1 MARTAVSVAE
11 RKAAGDR
18 RGLEVKAAA
27 HRPRGFAAGLRTRG
41 ADGGTAIIAELKKA
55 SPSKGVLR
63 EDYRPVQFGRAYE
76 AAGAAAISVL
86 TDGPFF
92 QGSLEDLEAVSGAV
106 AIPVLRKDFTLDE
119 YQILEARAAG
129 ADAVLLIVAAHTDA
143 RLRELGDAVAE
154 MGLDVLC
161 EVHDR
166 PELDRAVGLGFE
178 VIGVN
183 CRNLK
188 TLEVHPEAHVELAQ
202 WMPKGVVRV
211 AESGIGSRG
220 DIERLLA
227 AGYGAFLVGETLMRT
242 GDPGA
247 GVTELLGLQGRGRR
261 EEGREGGVL
270 AGRSDLI

>member
-1 MARTAVSVAE
+1 MARTAIDLAD
-11 RKAAGDR
+11 RKAAGNPR
-18 RGLEVKAAA
+18 ELEGKAAA
-27 HRPRGFAAGLRTRG
+27 HLPRGFTAGLRTRG
-41 ADGGTAIIAELKKA
+41 ADGGTTIIAELKKA

-63 EDYRPVQFGRAYE
+63 EDYRPVEFGRAYE
-76 AAGAAAISVL
+76 LAGAAGISVL
-86 TDGPFF
+86 TDGPYF
-92 QGSLEDLEAVSGAV
+92 QGSLADLEAVSGAV
-106 AIPVLRKDFTLDE
+106 GIPVLRKDFTVDE

-143 RLRELGDAVAE
+143 RLRELGVAAAE
-154 MGLDVLC
+154 MGMDVIC

-166 PELDRAVGLGFE
+166 EELERAAGLGFE

-188 TLEVHPEAHVELAQ
+188 TLEVHPEAHEELAQ

-211 AESGIGSRG
+211 AESGIGSRA
-220 DIERLLA
+220 DIVRLSG

-247 GVTELLGLQGRGRR
+247 GVRELLGLQRKWRR
-261 EEGREGGVL
+261 EEGREG
-270 AGRSDLI
+270 

>member
-1 MARTAVSVAE
+1 MSTHLERIMARTAVSLAE

-27 HRPRGFAAGLRTRG
+27 HTPRGFAAGLRRKG
-41 ADGGTAIIAELKKA
+41 AGGGTAIIAELKKA

-63 EDYRPVQFGRAYE
+63 EDYRPVEFGRAYE
-76 AAGAAAISVL
+76 VAGAAAISVL

-92 QGSLEDLEAVSGAV
+92 QGSLEDLEAVSAAV
-106 AIPVLRKDFTLDE
+106 GIPGLRKDFTLDE

-129 ADAVLLIVAAHTDA
+129 ADAVLLIVAAHADA
-143 RLRELGDAVAE
+143 KLREFAGAAAE

-166 PELDRAVGLGFE
+166 EELDRAAGLGFE

-188 TLEVHPEAHVELAQ
+188 TLEVHPEAHEELAQ
-202 WMPKGVVRV
+202 WMPKGALRV
-211 AESGIGSRG
+211 AESGIGSRA
-220 DIERLLA
+220 DIERLMA

-242 GDPGA
+242 GDPGV
-247 GVTELLGLQGRGRR
+247 GVRELMGTKG
-261 EEGREGGVL
+261 
-270 AGRSDLI
+270 

>member
-1 MARTAVSVAE
+1 MARTAIDLAE
-11 RKAAGDR
+11 RKAAGK
-18 RGLEVKAAA
+18 RGELESKAAK
-27 HRPRGFAAGLRTRG
+27 HRPRGFATGLRARG
-41 ADGGTAIIAELKKA
+41 ANGGTAIIAELKKA

-63 EDYRPVQFGRAYE
+63 EDYRPVEFGRAYE
-76 AAGAAAISVL
+76 LAGAVAISVL
-86 TDGPFF
+86 TDGPYF
-92 QGSLEDLEAVSGAV
+92 QGSLADLEAVSGAV
-106 AIPVLRKDFTLDE
+106 GIPVLRKDFTLDE
-119 YQILEARAAG
+119 YQILEARAGG

-143 RLRELGDAVAE
+143 RLRELGAAAAE

-166 PELDRAVGLGFE
+166 EELDRAVGLGFE

-188 TLEVHPEAHVELAQ
+188 TLEVHPETHEELVQ

-211 AESGIGSRG
+211 AESGIGSRE
-220 DIERLLA
+220 DIVRLAA

-247 GVTELLGLQGRGRR
+247 GVRELLRM
-261 EEGREGGVL
+261 
-270 AGRSDLI
+270 